1 MLFFDFFQNLVDSG
15 AQVTV
20 EMKNDVQITGTLQ
33 AVDQYF
39 NVKLKN
45 ISINN
50 PEQVRILCRLA
61 LNAVEFKNGLYPHLL
76 SLRNCFIRGSVVRY
90 IHLPDLH
97 TEALTDQCRKELA
110 QGGVNRIET
119 AK

>member
-1 MLFFDFFQNLVDSG
+1 MLFFDFFQSLVDNG

-20 EMKNDVQITGTLQ
+20 EMKNDIQITGTLQ

-39 NVKLKN
+39 NVKLTN
-45 ISINN
+45 ITINN
-50 PEQVRILCRLA
+50 PEQ
-61 LNAVEFKNGLYPHLL
+61 YPHLL

-90 IHLPDLH
+90 IHLPDMF
-97 TEALTDQCRKELA
+97 TKGLTDMCRKELA
-110 QGGVNRIET
+110 QGGVNRIEP

>member
-1 MLFFDFFQNLVDSG
+1 LLVGMLFFDFFQNLVDSG

-50 PEQVRILCRLA
+50 PEQ
-61 LNAVEFKNGLYPHLL
+61 YPHLL